1 MARDQ
6 NSRSWGRKAKCASAL
21 GPQGT
26 DFTGYGCLVSLGV
39 AGCWWEVLR
48 GPTSP
53 LLSQE
58 SQRRQPPLLQPLM
71 LTARVRQA
79 GLQIPGSKKE
89 RGWGDW
95 ATRQGS
101 RGGPLSAVP
110 RVQAPQLS
118 IKMDCGGG
126 AGAEC
131 CSPGLRSLTLP
142 RPSVS
147 KLLQYLGH
155 QDTHEPSEVLPAGLR

>member
-1 MARDQ
+1 MCF
-6 NSRSWGRKAKCASAL
+6 RSWASGNRLYRVWMPGFLGGSGVLVGGAKRPYLSSA
-21 GPQGT
+21 
-26 DFTGYGCLVSLGV
+26 
-39 AGCWWEVLR
+39 
-48 GPTSP
+48 
-53 LLSQE
+53 LSQE